1 MYASNYRSPVFAT
14 ALVLV
19 LQACSSSTTKDATGA
34 KAASNLD
41 SGRCPSSIVND
52 QGKDSSGRKRYKGSV
67 SATQLRELR
76 AREISN
82 CTGLVREGS
91 TEALATLV
99 SYYDATGQKA
109 NLVGLLETYIASG
122 TDRKKLADAGAYLYR
137 AYSTGTPGVS
147 RDSAKAFKYLGV
159 AVNNGNRSL
168 ELAYAESLADRGL
181 HKDSLRYF
189 QSIAVNGRSQEERC
203 QAKLNLGQLYFGG
216 SPTHENWNIGYYYW
230 QEGLSLAKNP
240 KWGSCAKDNFT
251 SPNYS
256 HETSRKKFVDPR
268 IALMSSAQRQVIDE
282 ARRDPNKGYD
292 FVAALN
298 FQKPTGAPA
307 VAKTTQRTQ
316 VNTYLPGWPAWAP
329 ATAQICNNLK
339 YSGRE
344 LRWNEVFDVNS
355 QAIWTVDSRNGK
367 NQSQGSAVAV
377 SPSELVTNC
386 HLIENPKQITL
397 RRVGWTLPA
406 RLKAADR
413 QGDRCILEVGHN
425 LPTYVRRGRS
435 HAAVQI
441 GEDVAAIGNPKGLET
456 SLSRGIVGQKRSR
469 GGLKLIQTDA
479 AISSGS
485 SGGGLFD
492 RAGYLVGI
500 TTFTIAEGQSLN
512 FAIAIDEFC
521 R

>member
-1 MYASNYRSPVFAT
+1 MNPSKYRLPVIAT
-14 ALVLV
+14 ALFLV

-34 KAASNLD
+34 KAVSNLD
-41 SGRCPSSIVND
+41 HGKCPSSIVND
-52 QGKDSSGRKRYKGSV
+52 NGKDSSGRKRYKGSL
-67 SATQLRELR
+67 SSTQIRELR

-82 CTGLVREGS
+82 CTSLVQQGS

-99 SYYDATGQKA
+99 SYYDATNQKA
-109 NLVGLLETYIASG
+109 NLVKLLETYTTEGS
-122 TDRKKLADAGAYLYR
+122 DRKKLADAGAYLYR
-137 AYSTGTPGVS
+137 AYSTGAPGIS
-147 RDSAKAFKYLGV
+147 RNSGKAFKYLGI
-159 AVNNGNRSL
+159 AVNNGNQSL

-181 HKDSLRYF
+181 HKDSLRHF
-189 QSIAVNGRSQEERC
+189 KSIAVNSRKQEDRC
-203 QAKLNLGQLYFGG
+203 QAKLSLGQLYFGG
-216 SPTHENWNIGYYYW
+216 SPTDENWNIGYYYW
-230 QEGLSLAKNP
+230 QEGLLLAKNP
-240 KWGSCAKDNFT
+240 TWGSCAKDNFT

-256 HETSRKKFVDPR
+256 HETKRKKFVDPR

-282 ARRDPNKGYD
+282 ARRDPSKGYD

-298 FQKPTGAPA
+298 FQKPSGAP
-307 VAKTTQRTQ
+307 VASATPRSQ
-316 VNTYLPGWPAWAP
+316 VNSYLPGWPAWAP
-329 ATAQICNNLK
+329 ASAQICNNLK

-344 LRWNEVFDVNS
+344 LRWSEVFEVNS
-355 QAIWTVDSRNGK
+355 QAIWTVDSRNGNSK
-367 NQSQGSAVAV
+367 SQGSAVAV

-413 QGDRCILEVGHN
+413 EGDRCILEVGNN

>member
-1 MYASNYRSPVFAT
+1 MSRSD
-14 ALVLV
+14 L
-19 LQACSSSTTKDATGA
+19 S
-34 KAASNLD
+34 AA
-41 SGRCPSSIVND
+41 
-52 QGKDSSGRKRYKGSV
+52 Q
-67 SATQLRELR
+67 
-76 AREISN
+76 AREIRN
-82 CTGLVREGS
+82 CEVLVAAGNVD
-91 TEALATLV
+91 ALGTLV
-99 SYYDATGQKA
+99 SYYDGTGKKA
-109 NLVGLLETYIASG
+109 ALVRTLENY
-122 TDRKKLADAGAYLYR
+122 ADAGSNPTKLRDSGAYLYR
-137 AYSTGTPGVS
+137 AYTTGGSGIPA
-147 RDSAKAFKYLGV
+147 DSSKALKYLGL
-159 AVNNGNRSL
+159 AVNNGHTGL
-168 ELAYAESLADRGL
+168 ELIYADALTQRGL
-181 HKDSLRYF
+181 YKDALRYY
-189 QSIAVNGRSQEERC
+189 QNIANNNRKQEDRC
-203 QAKLNLGQLYFGG
+203 QAKLSLGQLYFGG

-230 QEGLSLAKNP
+230 QEGLLLAKNP

-256 HETSRKKFVDPR
+256 HETKRKKFVDPR

-282 ARRDPNKGYD
+282 ARRDPRKGYD

-298 FQKPTGAPA
+298 FQKPAGVPIASAAPRSQA
-307 VAKTTQRTQ
+307 YS
-316 VNTYLPGWPAWAP
+316 YLPGWPAWAP

-344 LRWNEVFDVNS
+344 LRWSEVFDVNS

-367 NQSQGSAVAV
+367 SKSQGSAVAV

-386 HLIENPKQITL
+386 HLIENPKQITV

-406 RLKAADR
+406 RLKASDR
-413 QGDRCILEVGHN
+413 AGDRCILEVGNN

-469 GGLKLIQTDA
+469 GGLQLIQTDA

-492 RAGYLVGI
+492 RAGYLVGV